1 MGSKESDDL
10 KNDLIIALE
19 AVKED
24 EHSILFVGENIR
36 EEVEEI
42 INSNTNDDECPLDKE
57 E

>member
-42 INSNTNDDECPLDKE
+42 INCNTNDDEWTFAE
-57 E
+57 EE